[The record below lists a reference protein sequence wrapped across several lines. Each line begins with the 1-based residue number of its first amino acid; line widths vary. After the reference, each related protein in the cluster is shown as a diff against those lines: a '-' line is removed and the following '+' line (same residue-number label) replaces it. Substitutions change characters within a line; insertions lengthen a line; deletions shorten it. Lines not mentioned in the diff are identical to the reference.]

1 MNLKRNVVSQ
11 LDTDKTLASAL
22 DRPTYRLMGVIAAEV
37 LAAKNVPPGAIG
49 TGIEAQ
55 RRPLPVHARRSVTPT
70 GTEGER
76 MRTAGYLVA
85 LLLAAI
91 LASGS
96 ALLIAGAASAQ
107 QQAITATVTG
117 AKIQKVGFRAM
128 IQKEAIMYNL
138 AGSARN
144 NPDGTVTVS
153 LQGDKDRIDQALAAI
168 RAGSKKSSQN
178 NTITQVPAAWDPNL
192 KTFTVFAWT
201 STSRNIMNPYDL
213 VFSLRPAND
222 QLSHH
227 DAKAIWNNIAKSTLK
242 GDDLAK
248 FLKHLD
254 DDDY

>member
-1 MNLKRNVVSQ
+1 MEKLFEQ
-11 LDTDKTLASAL
+11 LAKLEDSPRDA
-22 DRPTYRLMGVIAAEV
+22 AAENLSLNKHSTRTTQGAELPH
-37 LAAKNVPPGAIG
+37 LAQKES
-49 TGIEAQ
+49 GI
-55 RRPLPVHARRSVTPT
+55 
-70 GTEGER
+70 
-76 MRTAGYLVA
+76 RTAGYRA
-85 LLLAAI
+85 TLLLAAA

-96 ALLIAGAASAQ
+96 ALLTAGAASAQ

-138 AGSARN
+138 AGFARN
-144 NPDGTVTVS
+144 NPDGTLEVS
-153 LQGDKDRIDQALAAI
+153 LQGDKGRIDQTLAAI

-178 NTITQVPAAWDPNL
+178 NTISQVPAEWDPDL

-201 STSRNIMNPYDL
+201 STSRNITNPYDL

-222 QLSHH
+222 QISHK

-254 DDDY
+254 DDD